1 MKNKEEKGLL
11 IGVNFNKDN
20 LIQINPF
27 EYYKNTN
34 YNVCEL
40 GKAGK
45 GMAFHIK
52 NKIVDA
58 EIVNKERDL
67 EGQQFETLVKEFAT
81 RGYYLQDLGEQNYTN
96 RYRFT
101 NISIEDNDIEITQN
115 HINTFGVLDNILK
128 FLKTRRTGEYEVE
141 FIKLILDKA
150 PDKEYSYLMAE
161 MESRFNIPLLNDLE
175 WNEKNK
181 DVINLYRAIANQRNL
196 VEENEEDW
204 ELEP

>member
-1 MKNKEEKGLL
+1 MKNKEKNGLL
-11 IGVNFNKDN
+11 IGVNFDKDN

-52 NKIVDA
+52 KEILDA

-67 EGQQFETLVKEFAT
+67 EGQQFETLVKEFAE
-81 RGYYLQDLGEQNYTN
+81 RGYYLQDLGEQNSTN

-101 NISIEDNDIEITQN
+101 NISIEDNNIEITQN

-128 FLKTRRTGEYEVE
+128 FLKTRRTGEYEAE

-150 PDKEYSYLMAE
+150 PDEEYFYLMTE
-161 MESRFNIPLLNDLE
+161 IDSKYNIDLINELGWND
-175 WNEKNK
+175 KYK
-181 DVINLYRAIANQRNL
+181 DVIGLYKAIANQRSL
-196 VEENEEDW
+196 IEENEEGW